1 MAPINPHLHGSV
13 VSEGIVERFFLLCSS
28 NSAVFL
34 CSLEWHRFE
43 SVIAR
48 CVTPAP
54 AVQPKIPMVS
64 LLFKSVFPMFRMMY
78 QLLSL

>member
-1 MAPINPHLHGSV
+1 MGAWFQRESLKG
-13 VSEGIVERFFLLCSS
+13 FFSYAALT
-28 NSAVFL
+28 VQFFL